1 MSLMLSLQLFQH
13 SNQPP
18 SQVTYL
24 ISSILV
30 ARIKAQHED
39 FESFCNQDESILHSF
54 FVKLYEEYTEIRS
67 ALEGDLLEARKAIL
81 QKYNLEKVAQREEG
95 LAIFDEKNKKLEN
108 FNESLNNTK
117 IIYEGKVATEFKG
130 KAKSK
135 LELVAK
141 TQETLKSLSLSLEKI
156 IKVTP

>member
-1 MSLMLSLQLFQH
+1 M
-13 SNQPP
+13 
-18 SQVTYL
+18 
-24 ISSILV
+24 
-30 ARIKAQHED
+30 
-39 FESFCNQDESILHSF
+39 
-54 FVKLYEEYTEIRS
+54 KLYEEYTEIRS